1 VTAPLYFAPI
11 QGDII
16 ASAAFADGAYS
27 KVEVDRIEALAREL
41 VFQQAKVATG
51 AVNPE
56 RRISRVAWLPND
68 SRWGWLYQA
77 MHGYV
82 QQFNLHYGF
91 DVWGFHE
98 SMQYLEYGQGGHFDW
113 HVDAGVPGAAPRKLS
128 FTLQLSDP
136 ASYDGGDLEVWGADR
151 AVVSR
156 ARGTLICF
164 PSFVLHRVTPVTRG
178 MRRAIVAWATGEPF
192 R

>member
-16 ASAAFADGAYS
+16 ASAAVADGAYS
-27 KVEVDRIEALAREL
+27 KAEVDRIEALGREL

-68 SRWGWLYQA
+68 ARWGWLYQR
-77 MHGYV
+77 MHAYV

-91 DVWGFHE
+91 DVWGFQE
-98 SMQYLEYGQGGHFDW
+98 SMQFLEYAEGGHFDW

-151 AVVSR
+151 AVVPR

-164 PSFVLHRVTPVTRG
+164 PSFVLHRVTPVTTG
-178 MRRAIVAWATGEPF
+178 MRRAIVAWVTGEPF